1 MRDIN
6 IITYTIIFLL
16 LLSSCSKEDD
26 SNNTVK
32 KYNLNKEFI
41 IQSEGDF
48 LKFGIITENYSSFY
62 PTQLFNKHLIK
73 DGILSEIQ
81 TEMYSH
87 SLIFDFYP
95 RPYIEE
101 VLEPKGFLSFTKVLI
116 NAMKSEEWKIYS
128 ESGITKSQLVSCA
141 IYSSKDDAKR
151 FLEDTSLY
159 TLVNE
164 YETEYFFLAKIISSK
179 FNILTSIDN
188 KFIDK
193 KLDDAC
199 YVSSV
204 SFGRYA
210 YLAIPTNK
218 NPEKIMDLFVNGI
231 LKGNMAYV
239 DEYLKISSSINL
251 IEKGGSNNN
260 GYWGESGFRKL
271 IEIFNINSR
280 YSGVPIYFELRDA
293 ITNEIVKS

>member
-1 MRDIN
+1 MKRIN
-6 IITYTIIFLL
+6 IITYTIIYFL
-16 LLSSCSKEDD
+16 LLSSCSKQDD
-26 SNNTVK
+26 SNNTVNK
-32 KYNLNKEFI
+32 CNPNKEFI

-48 LKFGIITENYSSFY
+48 SKFGILAERYSNFY
-62 PTQLFNKHLIK
+62 PTQLFDKHLIK

-101 VLEPKGFLSFTKVLI
+101 VLEPKGFLSFTKVLT
-116 NAMKSEEWKIYS
+116 NAMKSEEWKIYF
-128 ESGITKSQLVSCA
+128 ESGVTKSQLVSCA

-151 FLEDTSLY
+151 FLGDPSLY
-159 TLVNE
+159 TLLNE
-164 YETEYFFLAKIISSK
+164 NETEYIFLAKIISSK

-188 KFIDK
+188 KIIDK
-193 KLDDAC
+193 KLDNAC

-204 SFGRYA
+204 TFGRYA
-210 YLAIPTNK
+210 YLSIPTNK

-231 LKGNMAYV
+231 LKGNTAYV

-260 GYWGESGFRKL
+260 GYWGESGFHKL
-271 IEIFNINSR
+271 IEIFDVNSR
-280 YSGVPIYFELRDA
+280 YSGVPIYFELKDA
-293 ITNEIVKS
+293 ITNEFINL